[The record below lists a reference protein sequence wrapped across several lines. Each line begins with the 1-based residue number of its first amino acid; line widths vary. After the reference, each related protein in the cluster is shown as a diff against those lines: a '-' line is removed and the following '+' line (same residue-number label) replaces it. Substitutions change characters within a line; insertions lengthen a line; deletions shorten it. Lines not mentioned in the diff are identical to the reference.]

1 MSGFFFCGMMLDPVE
16 KPSSS
21 ATKPNSRV
29 AQRMISSAC
38 RLTSTPTIA
47 VTKANSATKSR
58 AAVPS
63 IELGVDPVKP
73 RSCATASGSRPRLE
87 PASAPAPYG
96 ESAATRASQSR
107 SRATSRTSGQ
117 AWAIRWWLSSTG
129 WACWRWVRPGMIAPR
144 CCSAWSAIAS
154 ARSSTMPGDDLGMV
168 AQEHLEQRGDLVVA
182 AAPRTELA
190 TEVGPDQVHEGLLEG
205 AVDVLVGLPRQQLTG
220 ADAAVELVDAGEE
233 LVQLLLTEVAGSVQ
247 DPGVRPGT
255 VEVVARQPPVEVGA
269 ARERHELGA
278 RAALEAT
285 APERAGV
292 GAAVLGHGAFRSRS
306 SVVSVVSRRS
316 FLAPQPPV
324 FGG

>member
-1 MSGFFFCGMMLDPVE
+1 
-16 KPSSS
+16 
-21 ATKPNSRV
+21 
-29 AQRMISSAC
+29 MISSAC

-63 IELGVDPVKP
+63 IEFGVDPVKP
-73 RSCATASGSRPRLE
+73 RSFATASGSRPRLE

-154 ARSSTMPGDDLGMV
+154 ARSSTIPAMTWAWSRRNTLNSVAIWSLRLRPARSLPPRSGPTRSTSASSRAPCTSSSDSRGSSSPERTCRSSSSMPAMSSSSSAWL
-168 AQEHLEQRGDLVVA
+168 RWPA
-182 AAPRTELA
+182 ALQNA
-190 TEVGPDQVHEGLLEG
+190 
-205 AVDVLVGLPRQQLTG
+205 
-220 ADAAVELVDAGEE
+220 
-233 LVQLLLTEVAGSVQ
+233 
-247 DPGVRPGT
+247 GVRPGT

-269 ARERHELGA
+269 AREVHELGT
-278 RAALEAT
+278 RAPLEAT
-285 APERAGV
+285 APERTGV
-292 GAAVLGHGAFRSRS
+292 GAAVLGHGAFRSRFRW
-306 SVVSVVSRRS
+306 VVVSRRS
-316 FLAPQPPV
+316 FLAPQPPST
-324 FGG
+324 GG